1 MTKDKYNPVEKANL
15 EARTRFDVLD
25 EEGKKQEVDRLNEQA
40 LIENADSFS
49 KMIEKE
55 TDPEKKEELELA
67 LKVCEMEKERG
78 GLALVIG
85 GFARDAVL
93 NKFGY
98 TLKPKDVDI
107 EVYGVDSKTLEEL
120 LEKIGKVDV
129 VGATFEVFK
138 LSKTKRPKDRV
149 DEETD
154 KEKSITL
161 DVSIPRRDSKTGKGH
176 KGFKVEGDPNMLIKE
191 AARRRDFTINAL
203 ALDPLTGEVLDFY
216 GGIEDIKNKTLR
228 ATENETFV
236 EDPLRVLRAMQFSGR
251 FGFAIDPETVELC
264 KSLDLTELST
274 ERIGE
279 EWLKLLL

>member
-67 LKVCEMEKERG
+67 LKVCEMVKERG

-176 KGFKVEGDPNMLIKE
+176 KGFKVEGDLRREISMNIKRLIELGAYRGLRHRRGLPVRGQRTRTNARTRKGRRKE
-191 AARRRDFTINAL
+191 
-203 ALDPLTGEVLDFY
+203 
-216 GGIEDIKNKTLR
+216 
-228 ATENETFV
+228 
-236 EDPLRVLRAMQFSGR
+236 
-251 FGFAIDPETVELC
+251 
-264 KSLDLTELST
+264 KSK
-274 ERIGE
+274 G
-279 EWLKLLL
+279 